1 MDLAIKKDTPHSY
14 QLSIRNQDALSI
26 LKIFPLL
33 LPLLVSVLYNDKK
46 INSKLFEIEERRH
59 KMIRIEHLSKAF
71 DSIKAVDDISLEINK
86 GEIFGLLGP
95 NGAGKTTTISI
106 ISGLLKPDA
115 GKITVDSLDLER
127 DLQSIKKK
135 MGVVPQDMAFYE
147 ELSAKENLLFWGKLQ
162 GVKRKVLEER
172 IQTYLKATGLLGR
185 ENDPLKKYSGGM
197 KRRINLIIGLIHQPK
212 LLLLDEPTI
221 GIDVQTRLNIF
232 KLIKQAS
239 SDGTTILYTTHNL
252 QEAEELCHRI
262 AIMDKGKILANGT
275 LEELIQIVGEKD
287 IIIVSGKF
295 SVDQG
300 RKITVVFKEAIVLSL
315 KEGKLILSLE
325 ASKKMPLLL
334 EEFFKQGIG
343 IDDIS
348 IKQPNLES
356 VFLKL
361 TGRELRE

>member
-1 MDLAIKKDTPHSY
+1 ML
-14 QLSIRNQDALSI
+14 
-26 LKIFPLL
+26 
-33 LPLLVSVLYNDKK
+33 
-46 INSKLFEIEERRH
+46 
-59 KMIRIEHLSKAF
+59 RIEHLSKTF
-71 DSIKAVDDISLEINK
+71 DTIKAVDDITLEVQK

-95 NGAGKTTTISI
+95 NGAGKTTAISMI
-106 ISGLLKPDA
+106 AGLLKPDS
-115 GKITVDSLDLER
+115 GKIVVDSMDLESNLR
-127 DLQSIKKK
+127 NIKKI

-147 ELSAKENLLFWGKLQ
+147 ELSAKENLIFWGKLQ
-162 GVKRKVLEER
+162 GVKGKILDER
-172 IQTYLKATGLLGR
+172 IDSYLKATRLLGR
-185 ENDPLKKYSGGM
+185 ERDLLKKYSGGM

-221 GIDVQTRLNIF
+221 GIDIQTRLNIYS
-232 KLIKQAS
+232 LIKEAS
-239 SDGTTILYTTHNL
+239 SLGTTILYTTHNL

-262 AIMDKGKILANGT
+262 AIMDHGKILAVGT

-287 IIIVSGKF
+287 IIIVKGKF

-300 RKITVVFKEAIVLSL
+300 RNIIALFKDATVLSL
-315 KEGKLILSLE
+315 EEGKIMLSLE

-334 EEFFKQGIG
+334 EEFFKQDIG
-343 IDDIS
+343 IDDVA

>member
-1 MDLAIKKDTPHSY
+1 ML
-14 QLSIRNQDALSI
+14 
-26 LKIFPLL
+26 
-33 LPLLVSVLYNDKK
+33 
-46 INSKLFEIEERRH
+46 
-59 KMIRIEHLSKAF
+59 RIEHLSKTF
-71 DSIKAVDDISLEINK
+71 DTIKAVDDISLEVQK

-95 NGAGKTTTISI
+95 NGAGKTTAISMI
-106 ISGLLKPDA
+106 AGLLKPDS
-115 GKITVDSLDLER
+115 GKIIVDSIDLES
-127 DLQSIKKK
+127 DLMSIKKI

-162 GVKRKVLEER
+162 GVKGKILDAR
-172 IQTYLKATGLLGR
+172 IESYLKATGLLGR
-185 ENDPLKKYSGGM
+185 ERDLLKKYSGGM

-221 GIDVQTRLNIF
+221 GIDIQTRLNIYN
-232 KLIKQAS
+232 LIKEAS
-239 SDGTTILYTTHNL
+239 SLGTTILYTTHNL

-262 AIMDKGKILANGT
+262 AIMDHGKILTVGT
-275 LEELIQIVGEKD
+275 LDELIQIVGEKD
-287 IIIVSGKF
+287 IIIISGKF
-295 SVDQG
+295 NVDQG
-300 RKITVVFKEAIVLSL
+300 RKITSLFKDATVLSL
-315 KEGKLILSLE
+315 KEGKIMLSLE

-343 IDDIS
+343 IDDVA

>member
-1 MDLAIKKDTPHSY
+1 ML
-14 QLSIRNQDALSI
+14 
-26 LKIFPLL
+26 
-33 LPLLVSVLYNDKK
+33 
-46 INSKLFEIEERRH
+46 
-59 KMIRIEHLSKAF
+59 RIEHLSKTF
-71 DSIKAVDDISLEINK
+71 DTIKAVDDITLEVQK

-95 NGAGKTTTISI
+95 NGAGKTTAISMI
-106 ISGLLKPDA
+106 AGLLKPDS
-115 GKITVDSLDLER
+115 GKIVVDSMDLESNLR
-127 DLQSIKKK
+127 NIKKI

-162 GVKRKVLEER
+162 GVKGKILGAR
-172 IQTYLKATGLLGR
+172 IDSYLKVTGLLGR
-185 ENDPLKKYSGGM
+185 ERDLLKKYSGGM

-221 GIDVQTRLNIF
+221 GIDIQTRLNIYS
-232 KLIKQAS
+232 LIKEAS
-239 SDGTTILYTTHNL
+239 SQGTTILYTTHNL

-262 AIMDKGKILANGT
+262 AIMDHGKILAVGT

-287 IIIVSGKF
+287 IIIVKGKF
-295 SVDQG
+295 SMDQG
-300 RKITVVFKEAIVLSL
+300 RDITALFKDASVLSL
-315 KEGKLILSLE
+315 KEGKIMLSLE

-343 IDDIS
+343 IDDVA

>member
-1 MDLAIKKDTPHSY
+1 ML
-14 QLSIRNQDALSI
+14 
-26 LKIFPLL
+26 
-33 LPLLVSVLYNDKK
+33 
-46 INSKLFEIEERRH
+46 
-59 KMIRIEHLSKAF
+59 RIEHLSKTF
-71 DSIKAVDDISLEINK
+71 DTIKAVDDITLEVQK

-95 NGAGKTTTISI
+95 NGAGKTTAISMI
-106 ISGLLKPDA
+106 AGLLKPDS
-115 GKITVDSLDLER
+115 GKIVVDSMDLESNLR
-127 DLQSIKKK
+127 NIKKI

-162 GVKRKVLEER
+162 GVKGKILDER
-172 IQTYLKATGLLGR
+172 IDSYLKATRLLGR
-185 ENDPLKKYSGGM
+185 ERDLLKKYSGGM

-221 GIDVQTRLNIF
+221 GIDIQTRLNIYS
-232 KLIKQAS
+232 LIKEAS
-239 SDGTTILYTTHNL
+239 SLGTTILYTTHNL

-262 AIMDKGKILANGT
+262 AIMDQGKILAVGT

-287 IIIVSGKF
+287 IIIVKGKF

-300 RKITVVFKEAIVLSL
+300 RNIIALFKDATVLSL
-315 KEGKLILSLE
+315 EEGKIMISLE

-334 EEFFKQGIG
+334 EEFFKQDIG
-343 IDDIS
+343 IDDVA

>member
-1 MDLAIKKDTPHSY
+1 ML
-14 QLSIRNQDALSI
+14 
-26 LKIFPLL
+26 
-33 LPLLVSVLYNDKK
+33 
-46 INSKLFEIEERRH
+46 
-59 KMIRIEHLSKAF
+59 RIEHLSKTF
-71 DSIKAVDDISLEINK
+71 DTIKAVDDITLEVQK

-95 NGAGKTTTISI
+95 NGAGKTTAISMI
-106 ISGLLKPDA
+106 AGLLKPDS
-115 GKITVDSLDLER
+115 GKIVVDSMDLESNLR
-127 DLQSIKKK
+127 NIKKII
-135 MGVVPQDMAFYE
+135 GVVPQDMAFYE

-162 GVKRKVLEER
+162 GVKGKILDER
-172 IQTYLKATGLLGR
+172 IDSYLKATRLLGR
-185 ENDPLKKYSGGM
+185 ERDLLKKYSGGM

-221 GIDVQTRLNIF
+221 GIDIQTRLNIYS
-232 KLIKQAS
+232 LIKEAS
-239 SDGTTILYTTHNL
+239 SLGTTILYTTHNL

-262 AIMDKGKILANGT
+262 AIMDHGKILAVGT

-287 IIIVSGKF
+287 IIIVKGKF

-300 RKITVVFKEAIVLSL
+300 RNIIALFKDATVLSL
-315 KEGKLILSLE
+315 EEGKIMLSLE

-334 EEFFKQGIG
+334 EEFFKQDIG
-343 IDDIS
+343 IDDVA